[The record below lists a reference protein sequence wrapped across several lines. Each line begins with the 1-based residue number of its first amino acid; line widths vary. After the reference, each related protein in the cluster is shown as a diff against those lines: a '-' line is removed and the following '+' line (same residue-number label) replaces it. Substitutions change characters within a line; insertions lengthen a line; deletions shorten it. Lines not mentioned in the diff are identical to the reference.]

1 MTVDFYFLRYCN
13 FFPNFNLSSLWGL
26 DMKKYNR
33 QTFIWIML
41 GFKKFFPLLNSIFMF
56 NFIYLCVCAAYLSE
70 CKVGLWQKGFSGSYV
85 NIFSGL
91 RLCLICIFTGKSVHH
106 WFWQML
112 FLTARCTRKACCIS
126 MTTGNCEMSSP
137 VLAEKYLHSERAF
150 KWSFKVIF
158 LSLFG
163 FYVSRCLQ
171 S

>member
-1 MTVDFYFLRYCN
+1 MRFGHEKNIIDRL
-13 FFPNFNLSSLWGL
+13 
-26 DMKKYNR
+26 
-33 QTFIWIML
+33 IWIML

-150 KWSFKVIF
+150 KCGDFSFFVWVLCFEMFAIIIQYTQNIKCVV
-158 LSLFG
+158 
-163 FYVSRCLQ
+163 FYCTKPRLQ
-171 S
+171 